1 MLSASLFFD
10 DFHQTVPSAIL
21 RGHLQR
27 ADHFLADFGGRVV
40 HYTDSSAVLS
50 LWISLRF
57 FFHRKVTRA
66 RKEEGNDNGL
76 SPVP

>member
-27 ADHFLADFGGRVV
+27 ADYFLVDFGGRVV

-76 SPVP
+76 SPVS